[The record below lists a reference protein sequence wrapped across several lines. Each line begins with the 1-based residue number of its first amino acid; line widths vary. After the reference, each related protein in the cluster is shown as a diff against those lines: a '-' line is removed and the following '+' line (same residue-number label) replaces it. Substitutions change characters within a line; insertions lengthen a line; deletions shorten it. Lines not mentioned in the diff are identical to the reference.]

1 MDGEPGVTLHG
12 NLDPVP
18 EPFVATMPASG
29 SPGMAVRFTSDG
41 SVTRAGFSASMT
53 CVVPDDPMCSNTN
66 LVLDYT
72 ANGGAHQGFHATG
85 HALFGADV
93 IHAPSF
99 DQVAV
104 VVAEPLEACDALT
117 NAAAM
122 PGKIALIQ
130 RGTCAFVL
138 KVLNAQN
145 AGAVAA
151 IIYNHSPGMVTMG
164 GDNADVTIPAVFLTI
179 EDGTAL
185 NEAVTADPST
195 IASLHCGGDW
205 VHMPDPCSDLGLSQV
220 DSGDITLGGLT
231 NNQVCTWSATCS
243 SPTDVVTVTF
253 SSFEIETNW
262 DFLYVYQSADT
273 SGDVAVTLTG
283 SLPEGSSWTSEG
295 PTASAVYDSDGSVN
309 RAGFV
314 GTFSCG
320 AAAPPPPPS
329 ACQTDGG
336 ATLGPGD
343 ALVMPPPGETMDNN
357 MLCTWTLVCPDGQA
371 PEVTFSAFNIE
382 SGWDFLRVDTDGN
395 GSPNVE
401 FSGSSAPDPV
411 TGSAS
416 TNTYVYDSDGS
427 VNRPGFT
434 GAVACVAAPPPPPPD
449 ACAGSAVALGP
460 GDTFSSDHRNNRN
473 CAWTTSCPSGT
484 PTVTFSAF
492 NLENNWDF
500 VRIDT
505 TGDGSY
511 DASYTGSS
519 APGPVSGAS
528 SIQFT
533 SDGSVTR
540 PGFEAT
546 LTCP

>member
-1 MDGEPGVTLHG
+1 
-12 NLDPVP
+12 
-18 EPFVATMPASG
+18 
-29 SPGMAVRFTSDG
+29 
-41 SVTRAGFSASMT
+41 
-53 CVVPDDPMCSNTN
+53 
-66 LVLDYT
+66 
-72 ANGGAHQGFHATG
+72 
-85 HALFGADV
+85 
-93 IHAPSF
+93 
-99 DQVAV
+99 
-104 VVAEPLEACDALT
+104 
-117 NAAAM
+117 
-122 PGKIALIQ
+122 
-130 RGTCAFVL
+130 
-138 KVLNAQN
+138 
-145 AGAVAA
+145 
-151 IIYNHSPGMVTMG
+151 
-164 GDNADVTIPAVFLTI
+164 
-179 EDGTAL
+179 
-185 NEAVTADPST
+185 
-195 IASLHCGGDW
+195 
-205 VHMPDPCSDLGLSQV
+205 
-220 DSGDITLGGLT
+220 
-231 NNQVCTWSATCS
+231 
-243 SPTDVVTVTF
+243 
-253 SSFEIETNW
+253 
-262 DFLYVYQSADT
+262 
-273 SGDVAVTLTG
+273 
-283 SLPEGSSWTSEG
+283 
-295 PTASAVYDSDGSVN
+295 
-309 RAGFV
+309 
-314 GTFSCG
+314 
-320 AAAPPPPPS
+320 
-329 ACQTDGG
+329 
-336 ATLGPGD
+336 
-343 ALVMPPPGETMDNN
+343 MDNN

-460 GDTFSSDHRNNRN
+460 GDTFSSDQYPSDYRNNRN

-528 SIQFT
+528 LIQFT